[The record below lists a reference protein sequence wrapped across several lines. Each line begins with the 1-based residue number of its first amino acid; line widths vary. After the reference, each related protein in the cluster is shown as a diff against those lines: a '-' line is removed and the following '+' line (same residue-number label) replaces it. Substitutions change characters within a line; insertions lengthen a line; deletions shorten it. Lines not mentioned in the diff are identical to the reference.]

1 MSFFTKNAFINRGG
15 EIIKT
20 IKAVVKKI
28 KALYVRVSTDVQVDG
43 YSIEAQIESLE
54 NYVKSQGWMD
64 YKVYTDPGFSG
75 KDLDRPAIKQL
86 IQDCEDGKIDTVLVF
101 KLDRLSRSQKDTLF
115 LIEEVFNAND
125 VGFISIRERFDT
137 TSPFGKAMIGVLS
150 VFAQLERETILERT
164 RIGLKKRAEDGYWR
178 GGGKTPFAYDYD
190 KETGLLVIN
199 KTRKV
204 IFDLMKTLRLQ
215 GYSYAE
221 LERITGYDQAWI
233 QGILSAKTNLGKIP
247 YKGELYDGRHEA
259 VITEEEY
266 EQLQQI
272 ERQRSRNQH
281 ASHYLLS
288 GKIYCGNC
296 GAKYRYQKWGQRIIC
311 YCYSQQKSKPKLIK
325 DPNCNNIRLDSFEIE
340 DAFLEQLFAM
350 SLNEELFRQTFNL
363 SKLNL
368 KDELNAR
375 VEKTQKRIDNLI
387 QLLSENLANEDVKKE
402 LEKLVKEKAET
413 IKQIEEIAV
422 QEKDVKTFE
431 QIKNLSK
438 VWKDLEFQEKR
449 NLIEQLL
456 DKIIVDG
463 KTLQI
468 YWNVS
473 AN

>member
-199 KTRKV
+199 PERKV

-375 VEKTQKRIDNLI
+375 IEKTQKRIDNLI

-431 QIKNLSK
+431 QIRNLSK